1 MSRFSDSLS
10 SPYALIAALLLIT
23 AMVLSVM
30 TRKLTLMGSVVA
42 VIIGGLV
49 FLAAGMKGILM
60 LMVFFLLGVA
70 ATAYKKEFKVKL
82 DNQSIQTEG
91 RTAGQVLANGG
102 VAGLMAVMALL
113 YSSHSAVFLLMMAAS
128 LAAALSDTLSSELG
142 TIYGSRFYNILGF
155 KKDENG
161 LDGVI
166 SLEGTLIGVTGA
178 FIVGLIYAGISKTC
192 VLITIAGILGNL
204 MDSLLG
210 AVLERKGYI
219 GNNLVNFLNT
229 LFAAVVCM
237 IFYIV
242 A

>member
-1 MSRFSDSLS
+1 M
-10 SPYALIAALLLIT
+10 ALLLIA
-23 AMVLSVM
+23 AMVLSVR
-30 TRKLTLMGSVVA
+30 TRKLTLMGSVAA

-49 FLAAGMKGILM
+49 FLAAGMKGVLM
-60 LMVFFLLGVA
+60 LMIFFLLGVA
-70 ATAYKKEFKVKL
+70 ATAHKKEFKAKL
-82 DNQSIQTEG
+82 GDQGMQAGG

-113 YSSHSAVFLLMMAAS
+113 YNSHSAVFLLMMAAS

-142 TIYGSRFYNILGF
+142 TIYGKRFYNILGF

-166 SLEGTLIGVTGA
+166 SLEGTLIGVLGA
-178 FIVGLIYAGISKTC
+178 FIVGLIYAGISKTSL
-192 VLITIAGILGNL
+192 LITIAGILGNL

-229 LFAAVVCM
+229 LFAALAGM
-237 IFYIV
+237 IFYMIL
-242 A
+242 